1 MEHSE
6 DEIQADSAGSG
17 RPDGVASGIPEHRR
31 TQEALRRSQEEL
43 QSVLGSIPDYLW
55 SADIDSQGHV
65 AYRYYS
71 PGVEKIT
78 GRPPDFYMLGP
89 ERWLSTVHPADMP
102 RIQKALQD
110 IMNGQPLQRTEE
122 YRIILPDGT
131 VRWVRDNV
139 QMRRQEG
146 STRVDGVVSDITER
160 KETEDALRLSEARLK
175 EALLAAQMGVW
186 EWTVA
191 DGALTWD
198 ESFYRIAGRDPKLL
212 FPHAEEQ
219 AKMFA
224 PESWERLKVAG
235 ENSLATGIP
244 FELDLELIRPDG
256 SKRWLIGRGK
266 PWRDALGRITHLR
279 GTVQDITEHA
289 RAEDALRA
297 SESRY
302 RFLFENN
309 VAAIFCNTLDGGII
323 DGNEPAAR
331 ILGYDSPREMMG
343 HKMED
348 FYWEPERR
356 GELMSRLQAEKSLA
370 GVEVKLR
377 HKDGKP
383 VGVIANLNL
392 MVAPDTDETFVQ
404 GTLIDIT
411 ERKRA
416 DQQMRLFEAL
426 LSHSRDIILFVRHA
440 DGRIVGANQAA
451 IRAYG
456 YSLEE
461 LLELSIDDLREA
473 DPGGMPRAQMD
484 AAAAEGVLFEAKH
497 KRKDG
502 ITFPVEVSSR
512 GSFIEG
518 TLTLLSVVRDITER
532 KRTEEELFLLKHS
545 IDVFYDGAYW
555 TDTDNR
561 FIYVNDAGCKALG
574 YEREELIGKT
584 ILDVNPQASPEGLKG
599 VWQRLRSQGF
609 FSMESVH
616 RRKDGSEF
624 PVELVTTY
632 VGFGGRE
639 FSCGFARDIT
649 KRKRTEG
656 QLQKLSLAVEQSP
669 ATVVITDVQGNIE
682 YVNPK
687 FTQLTGYTA
696 EEAMGQNPRILKS
709 GLVPAETYRE
719 LWTTVLS
726 GGEWHGEF
734 ANKKK
739 NGELY
744 WESASIVPIKDSGGV
759 ITHLLAVKE
768 DITERKRAE
777 EERQRSFEQ
786 LRALAARLQSIRE
799 EERMEFLFQRPSL
812 PSALATSCP
821 SLVLT

>member
-198 ESFYRIAGRDPKLL
+198 ESFYRITGRDPKLL
-212 FPHAEEQ
+212 FPQAEEQ

-279 GTVQDITEHA
+279 GTIQ
-289 RAEDALRA
+289 
-297 SESRY
+297 
-302 RFLFENN
+302 
-309 VAAIFCNTLDGGII
+309 
-323 DGNEPAAR
+323 
-331 ILGYDSPREMMG
+331 
-343 HKMED
+343 
-348 FYWEPERR
+348 
-356 GELMSRLQAEKSLA
+356 
-370 GVEVKLR
+370 
-377 HKDGKP
+377 
-383 VGVIANLNL
+383 
-392 MVAPDTDETFVQ
+392 
-404 GTLIDIT
+404 
-411 ERKRA
+411 
-416 DQQMRLFEAL
+416 
-426 LSHSRDIILFVRHA
+426 
-440 DGRIVGANQAA
+440 
-451 IRAYG
+451 
-456 YSLEE
+456 
-461 LLELSIDDLREA
+461 
-473 DPGGMPRAQMD
+473 
-484 AAAAEGVLFEAKH
+484 
-497 KRKDG
+497 
-502 ITFPVEVSSR
+502 
-512 GSFIEG
+512 
-518 TLTLLSVVRDITER
+518 DITER

-599 VWQRLRSQGF
+599 VWQSLRSQGF
-609 FSMESVH
+609 FSKESVH

-624 PVELVTTY
+624 PVELVATY

-649 KRKRTEG
+649 KRKRVEG